1 LPKARREEIKRSGG
15 INKKFWPPKD
25 ANDALRLEPTHV
37 GPAII
42 RELIASATR
51 VSHPKITSF
60 KGDEELRFKVFDG
73 ERDPFSG
80 GGVLSPSF
88 GEVGGM
94 AEQTET
100 QSQSQSQSQSQT
112 QTQAQTQFPS
122 LDSITKG
129 WRPGELCVVSGG
141 TGGGKTTFMSQITVD
156 IARYFASLTENEKK
170 DKNGK
175 MVGDWKGR
183 EGGVL
188 WGR

>member
-1 LPKARREEIKRSGG
+1 
-15 INKKFWPPKD
+15 
-25 ANDALRLEPTHV
+25 
-37 GPAII
+37 
-42 RELIASATR
+42 
-51 VSHPKITSF
+51 
-60 KGDEELRFKVFDG
+60 
-73 ERDPFSG
+73 
-80 GGVLSPSF
+80 
-88 GEVGGM
+88 M

-100 QSQSQSQSQSQT
+100 QSQSQSQSQTQT